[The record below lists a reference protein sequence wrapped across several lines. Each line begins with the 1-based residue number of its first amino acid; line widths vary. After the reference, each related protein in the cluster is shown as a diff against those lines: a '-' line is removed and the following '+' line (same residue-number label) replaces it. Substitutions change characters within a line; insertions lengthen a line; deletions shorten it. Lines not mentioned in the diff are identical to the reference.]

1 MSTDAASETEL
12 SSLARAG
19 DVQALAAL
27 LERCRPSLYATAL
40 GLLASRADAL
50 DAVQDTYVIALI
62 RLGDLRDAGA
72 ARAWLHAVVRNVCL
86 MRIRQRRELPFDV
99 VEPPGT
105 APDPAEALDRHVAR
119 DWVWCTLDGLPA
131 DERLTVMLRYFT
143 RSESY
148 AAIAQLTAVPV
159 GTVRS
164 RLNRARSRL
173 TDALRATVPEPL
185 ERHADVEAD
194 RRAEWEDFYRTL
206 HEHPAPRTYR
216 DLFIQ
221 DMDVRDR
228 SGHWVGLADWSAHE
242 REAITLGVRATI
254 VGLLASRDLT
264 VVEID
269 FKNPPASSRHCPPHA
284 TFVHSLDQGRSRQLR
299 IHYPVDV

>member
-1 MSTDAASETEL
+1 MW
-12 SSLARAG
+12 R
-19 DVQALAAL
+19 
-27 LERCRPSLYATAL
+27 
-40 GLLASRADAL
+40 
-50 DAVQDTYVIALI
+50 
-62 RLGDLRDAGA
+62 
-72 ARAWLHAVVRNVCL
+72 
-86 MRIRQRRELPFDV
+86 
-99 VEPPGT
+99 
-105 APDPAEALDRHVAR
+105 
-119 DWVWCTLDGLPA
+119 TLDGLPA

-148 AAIAQLTAVPV
+148 AAIARLTAVPV

-173 TDALRATVPEPL
+173 ADALRATVPEPP

-206 HEHPAPRTYR
+206 HHPAPRTYR

-221 DMDVRDR
+221 DVDVRDP

-254 VGLLASRDLT
+254 IDLLASRDLT
-264 VVEID
+264 VIEID

-284 TFVHSLDQGRSRQLR
+284 TFVHSLRPGPLPPAAHPLSGRRLTPRPRFGPRARARPSPPSAGSPRR
-299 IHYPVDV
+299 AR